1 MIDIYHNPRCAK
13 SREALKWLEE
23 KGMEVNIIRYLDDG
37 LTPDLLEVLLTK
49 LDMSAEELIRKNERV
64 WKEQYAHLDLNE
76 DELIMVMVEEPR
88 LMERPVVVKGENA
101 IVARPAELLEDFLS

>member
-76 DELIMVMVEEPR
+76 DELIMVMVEEAR